1 MLRTY
6 FFFICFGL
14 SLAVTGLFLPFWHV
28 LGWLGLLNA
37 RQRYGYWV
45 SHFWARFLLAVA
57 GVRVKVKGTENIP
70 QGETVLF
77 VSNHQGNFDIPVLFR
92 SLPKPIGFLAKVELT
107 KIPVIH
113 SWMNKLG
120 CVFINRTDLR
130 QSVKA
135 VQKCVEVLKGGHSL
149 VIFPEGTRARGPQMG
164 EFKKGSLRLVE
175 KAGVPIVPVTVNGT
189 YRAMEANGDR
199 ITPVDV
205 EVTVSPPI
213 YFDRLSKEEQADINS
228 IVREAV
234 ASKLL

>member
-1 MLRTY
+1 ML
-6 FFFICFGL
+6 
-14 SLAVTGLFLPFWHV
+14 LPFWHI

-37 RQRYGYWV
+37 RQRYGYHV
-45 SHFWARFLLAVA
+45 SRSWARFLLNVA

-70 QGETVLF
+70 EGETVLF
-77 VSNHQGNFDIPVLFR
+77 VSNHQGNFDIPVLLG
-92 SLPKPIGFLAKVELT
+92 SLPKPIGFLAKVELA

-120 CVFINRTDLR
+120 CVFINRADLR

-135 VQKCVEVLKGGHSL
+135 VQKCVEVLKGGQSV
-149 VIFPEGTRARGPQMG
+149 VIFPEGTRARGSQMG

-189 YRAMEANGDR
+189 YRAMEANDDR
-199 ITPVDV
+199 ITPADV
-205 EVTVSPPI
+205 EVAVSPPI

-228 IVREAV
+228 IVRDAI
-234 ASKLL
+234 ASKLLSRSF